1 MALQHRA
8 ARCALTATRATRRG
22 YATDTPA
29 SIFKNSAA
37 NKVGLSY
44 ALDGAMR
51 NGSHDMRVFGTGTLA
66 ALVSRASLAKFLAAH
81 HHFYAEL
88 ETRLDDAARGS
99 DPTPSGALWRRF
111 SAELRRAP
119 SLADDVSV
127 LLDDSVSE
135 HPPTPAVAAY
145 VGGIARAAER
155 ESSSPDAPPLLIAHF
170 YVRYFADLFGAS
182 MLGWPTK
189 RALGLPRVP
198 EFYRHD
204 DAIVSDR
211 RATYVE
217 SVYEAIN
224 EVGSGLSGEATD
236 EVAEEATRAF
246 ALNAAVF
253 RENGGD
259 SSVAA
264 AAGGARALW
273 GYAKERVWGASEQR
287 DLFGRLVAR
296 RDPATGKFEG
306 R

>member
-1 MALQHRA
+1 MALRQRA
-8 ARCALTATRATRRG
+8 ARCAFGATRASRRG
-22 YATDTPA
+22 YATETPA

-99 DPTPSGALWRRF
+99 DPTPSGAVWRRF

-119 SLADDVSV
+119 SLADDVSN

-170 YVRYFADLFGAS
+170 YVRYFADLFGSS

-204 DAIVSDR
+204 DAIVGDR
-211 RATYVE
+211 RAAYVE
-217 SVYEAIN
+217 SVYESIN
-224 EVGSGLSGEATD
+224 EVGRGLSAEATD

-273 GYAKERVWGASEQR
+273 GYAKERVWGAREQR

-296 RDPATGKFEG
+296 RDPTTGKFEG

>member
-1 MALQHRA
+1 
-8 ARCALTATRATRRG
+8 
-22 YATDTPA
+22 
-29 SIFKNSAA
+29 
-37 NKVGLSY
+37 
-44 ALDGAMR
+44 
-51 NGSHDMRVFGTGTLA
+51 MRVFGTGTLA

-99 DPTPSGALWRRF
+99 GGGGPHPQRRAVASF
-111 SAELRRAP
+111 LRRASKGP
-119 SLADDVSV
+119 LARRRCLRPPRRFRLRASPHARRRR
-127 LLDDSVSE
+127 LRRRHRARRRARIFL
-135 HPPTPAVAAY
+135 PRRAPTPNRALLRALLRL
-145 VGGIARAAER
+145 ISSARP
-155 ESSSPDAPPLLIAHF
+155 SF
-170 YVRYFADLFGAS
+170 
-182 MLGWPTK
+182 GWPTK
-189 RALGLPRVP
+189 RALGLPCVP

-211 RATYVE
+211 RAAYVE

>member
-1 MALQHRA
+1 
-8 ARCALTATRATRRG
+8 
-22 YATDTPA
+22 
-29 SIFKNSAA
+29 
-37 NKVGLSY
+37 
-44 ALDGAMR
+44 
-51 NGSHDMRVFGTGTLA
+51 
-66 ALVSRASLAKFLAAH
+66 
-81 HHFYAEL
+81 
-88 ETRLDDAARGS
+88 
-99 DPTPSGALWRRF
+99 
-111 SAELRRAP
+111 
-119 SLADDVSV
+119 
-127 LLDDSVSE
+127 
-135 HPPTPAVAAY
+135 
-145 VGGIARAAER
+145 
-155 ESSSPDAPPLLIAHF
+155 
-170 YVRYFADLFGAS
+170 

-306 R
+306 QDLSFARSSVARLANRIRARCCRHAGVSFALGFADRENSSPPVIQSAALVFGGR